1 LVGIYIPT
9 GVFFDIPVALVMG
22 VLAFAMRLG
31 KFPVTPLLIGYVLGP
46 QLEFNLSQAAIYK
59 GDMTPL
65 AYLGTSPLAI
75 VLFSVA
81 GLFLFMPILKP
92 IMQLGKRVNPA
103 G

>member
-1 LVGIYIPT
+1 
-9 GVFFDIPVALVMG
+9 
-22 VLAFAMRLG
+22 
-31 KFPVTPLLIGYVLGP
+31 
-46 QLEFNLSQAAIYK
+46 
-59 GDMTPL
+59 MTLL